1 METGLRWLLL
11 VAVLKG
17 VQCQEQLVQSR
28 GGLVQPGGSLKLF
41 CKASG
46 FDLSS
51 YAMCWVRQ
59 APGKGLEWNGEINP
73 NGGSTWYA
81 SRINGRFTVSRNN
94 VKSTLDLQMSSLTA
108 ADTSLY
114 YCARNTVRA
123 LRLSPDTN
131 LHAGARGSTRGRT
144 RRTEQTQTHSQM
156 QWEVNPWSS

>member
-28 GGLVQPGGSLKLF
+28 GGLVQPVGSLKLS

-81 SRINGRFTVSRNN
+81 SRVNGRFTDSRNN

-114 YCARNTVRA
+114 YCARPSGRA
-123 LRLSPDTN
+123 
-131 LHAGARGSTRGRT
+131 
-144 RRTEQTQTHSQM
+144 QTQTFLQGRAALPGCEQDTLSRLR
-156 QWEVNPWSS
+156 PIPRCGGR